1 MPSFQINDEERE
13 ALRGLPML
21 AREIYV
27 FALRPFMDFATGI
40 VGERRGISW
49 KSIAEELYVEPHQG
63 IKGGEPS
70 EKELRR
76 ALVWLQ
82 KVGLVGPNL
91 AERRLIFE
99 LPKAS
104 RDQSVRKKVGTKWA
118 DEAGSYVEGPE
129 PSNYAAFPEKEGRYV
144 GGGESEK
151 VGTPPVSDIPPTT
164 PPREAPQPGQR
175 FPMHDGWLPSARGW
189 PATLT
194 RNGMKNYQL
203 RDEDLLEFRS
213 YWINRPEKYQSQGQW
228 EHELAQNLLR
238 NQRFDQNRSSYGN
251 QAGNAE
257 GQAGHR
263 AAKRGFSHR
272 QGPRSCVD
280 RVNAIVAANEA
291 ARQAA
296 GTALGE
302 DDRDVRAPLDVEF
315 WRQPES

>member
-1 MPSFQINDEERE
+1 
-13 ALRGLPML
+13 ML

-27 FALRPFMDFATGI
+27 FALRPFMDFVTGI

-63 IKGGEPS
+63 IKGGDPS

-118 DEAGSYVEGPE
+118 DEVGSYAGGSE
-129 PSNYAAFPEKEGRYV
+129 PSNYAAFMEEEGRYL

-175 FPMHDGWLPSARGW
+175 FPMHDTWLPSARGW

-228 EHELAQNLLR
+228 EHELAQKIRR
-238 NQRFDQNRSSYGN
+238 NQRFDQNRSSHGN

-272 QGPRSCVD
+272 QSPRSAVD

-315 WRQPES
+315 WRQPEP

>member
-118 DEAGSYVEGPE
+118 DEAGSYVDGPE

-175 FPMHDGWLPSARGW
+175 FPMHDAWLPSARGW

-263 AAKRGFSHR
+263 AAKRGFS
-272 QGPRSCVD
+272 
-280 RVNAIVAANEA
+280 
-291 ARQAA
+291 
-296 GTALGE
+296 
-302 DDRDVRAPLDVEF
+302 
-315 WRQPES
+315 

>member
-27 FALRPFMDFATGI
+27 FALRPFMDFATGV

-104 RDQSVRKKVGTKWA
+104 RDQSVRKKWALSGQMKRAVMWKGRSPVTTRLSRKKRADMWEGVKVKKWA
-118 DEAGSYVEGPE
+118 HL
-129 PSNYAAFPEKEGRYV
+129 RY
-144 GGGESEK
+144 
-151 VGTPPVSDIPPTT
+151 PV
-164 PPREAPQPGQR
+164 
-175 FPMHDGWLPSARGW
+175 F
-189 PATLT
+189 
-194 RNGMKNYQL
+194 
-203 RDEDLLEFRS
+203 LL
-213 YWINRPEKYQSQGQW
+213 
-228 EHELAQNLLR
+228 LL
-238 NQRFDQNRSSYGN
+238 
-251 QAGNAE
+251 
-257 GQAGHR
+257 HR
-263 AAKRGFSHR
+263 ARTRSPDNDSPCMTPGYPAPGA
-272 QGPRSCVD
+272 GPRH
-280 RVNAIVAANEA
+280 
-291 ARQAA
+291 
-296 GTALGE
+296 
-302 DDRDVRAPLDVEF
+302 
-315 WRQPES
+315 